1 VVAQPESLDRERLH
15 TNRIPAGRLC
25 ARLFLEQALK
35 QGPIDIPAGRRSR
48 VSTKSSERRAAE
60 GRRSRSRAASLSPL
74 SPAAR
79 SPAIAAPSTNRKT
92 GVCPLRRLHAPE
104 PTYGTGVRRT
114 GMTSTI
120 GPFGLPRAHRRPRS
134 EPTYSISGVLP
145 TGSPAKGPVR
155 LPKPSTTDKRCPVDP
170 W

>member
-1 VVAQPESLDRERLH
+1 MVAQPESLGRERLH
-15 TNRIPAGRLC
+15 TSRIRKADFALAC
-25 ARLFLEQALK
+25 SSSKLSNKARSTSP
-35 QGPIDIPAGRRSR
+35 QGGVRQSRRSPA
-48 VSTKSSERRAAE
+48 SSRAAE

-79 SPAIAAPSTNRKT
+79 SPALAAPSTNRKT

-114 GMTSTI
+114 GRPLPLASRTTK
-120 GPFGLPRAHRRPRS
+120 GPLRRPRS
-134 EPTYSISGVLP
+134 GPAYSISGVLP